1 MWWPQKFSFLNIF
14 DFILKIKM
22 KKNDKSFQK
31 YRKFFYFF
39 HLYYIFFI
47 IVTLNDLNIKNVVVA
62 ADFSLYIFSQCSLQS
77 LKCSAKKNVWK
88 VWKCTV

>member
-22 KKNDKSFQK
+22 KNNDKSFQK

-47 IVTLNDLNIKNVVVA
+47 IITLNDLNIKNVVVA
-62 ADFSLYIFSQCSLQS
+62 ADFSLYIYIFSMFLAISKMFS
-77 LKCSAKKNVWK
+77 
-88 VWKCTV
+88 